1 MQQCYPERELTKNTR
16 FKTGYLEVQRNIYFE
31 VPNNWWSQCRIR
43 SPGGRFDL
51 ADGERANWPYLSD
64 VFYWPRLQTFFEVSW
79 ETWGDFL
86 ECSFIMDSTRES
98 RPGYP
103 KSDPDPWA
111 GPGSKMGPNR
121 VKIALF
127 WLLIWS
133 KFTHFSCIFRIDIG
147 TYHFLASKQVIISK
161 EWKQNISLKN
171 LVEKSAIFST
181 KFLDPDSDPDP

>member
-111 GPGSKMGPNR
+111 GPGSKMGPNLIKIAPFFTIFW
-121 VKIALF
+121 VKIYPFFL
-127 WLLIWS
+127 
-133 KFTHFSCIFRIDIG
+133 HFPQ
-147 TYHFLASKQVIISK
+147 Y
-161 EWKQNISLKN
+161 
-171 LVEKSAIFST
+171 
-181 KFLDPDSDPDP
+181 